1 MSDEQKAHDL
11 TIAFVTYVSSTSDK
25 AISAESFYQD
35 YENNYPYFLNLVKTI
50 NLLKQQKVLLYLTF
64 CCFFQYS
71 AVKGLHISQHHS

>member
-35 YENNYPYFLNLVKTI
+35 YENNYPYFLNLVK
-50 NLLKQQKVLLYLTF
+50 N
-64 CCFFQYS
+64 S
-71 AVKGLHISQHHS
+71 